1 MSDKTIYENCL
12 GAHRNPNCL
21 LELHVLSH
29 EVAAA
34 PSGLSMLSL
43 LISRR
48 TLAPVFLGGTGR

>member
-12 GAHRNPNCL
+12 GAHRNPNHL

-34 PSGLSMLSL
+34 PSCG
-43 LISRR
+43 REPADVNR
-48 TLAPVFLGGTGR
+48 YQPQAPKGR